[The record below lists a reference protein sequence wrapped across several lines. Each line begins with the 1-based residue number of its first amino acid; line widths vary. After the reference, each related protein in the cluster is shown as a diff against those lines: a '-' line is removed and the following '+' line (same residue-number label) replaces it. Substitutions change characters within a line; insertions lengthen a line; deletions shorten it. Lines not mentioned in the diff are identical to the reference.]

1 MAKKKK
7 TIAIDFDG
15 TIVEYKFPKIG
26 RELPLA
32 FHYMKLFQDNG
43 ASIIL
48 LTMRDFEDLDA
59 AVDFCRERGVEF
71 YAINKNPSQIF
82 WTISPKVYAN
92 IYIDDHG
99 IGIPL
104 IYPEDGKPYV
114 DWSKVGPMVLEK
126 IEKEW

>member
-32 FHYMKLFQDNG
+32 FHYMKEFQNKG
-43 ASIIL
+43 ASLIL
-48 LTMRDFEDLDA
+48 LTMRDYEDLEA
-59 AVDFCRERGVEF
+59 AIEFCKERGVEF
-71 YAINKNPSQIF
+71 YAVNKNPSQKF
-82 WTISPKVYAN
+82 WTASPKVYAN